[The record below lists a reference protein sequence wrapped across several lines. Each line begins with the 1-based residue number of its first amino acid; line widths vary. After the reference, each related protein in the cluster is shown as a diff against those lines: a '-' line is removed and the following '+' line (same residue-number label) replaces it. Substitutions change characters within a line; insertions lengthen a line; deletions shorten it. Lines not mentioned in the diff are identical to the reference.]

1 MIKVN
6 VGCGTTIAEDWVNID
21 NSFNIILSRIPPLKI
36 ILLKMKLINQ
46 SIYKNWP
53 KNIIKHDVTK
63 GLPFKNCSVD
73 FVYSSHF
80 IEHITR
86 EQTIQLI
93 AECYRVLKYNGVMRI
108 VIPDLK
114 KISQSYVQN
123 TIDADT
129 FLESLHIIPNSKNT
143 IYAEKFFPWL
153 FTKDKH
159 KWMYDFESLSKIL
172 IKVGFEKVTLTDYKQ
187 GVVPDIQKLDNRA
200 GDSLFLEVKKTI
212 CP

>member
-6 VGCGTTIAEDWVNID
+6 IGCGTTIAEDWVNID
-21 NSFNIILSRIPPLKI
+21 NSFNITLSRIPLLKI
-36 ILLKMKLINQ
+36 ILLKSKLINQ

-73 FVYSSHF
+73 YIYSSHF

-86 EQTIQLI
+86 EQAIQLM
-93 AECYRVLKYNGVMRI
+93 AECYRVLKYKGVMRI
-108 VIPDLK
+108 VVPDLK
-114 KISQSYVQN
+114 KISQSYIQN
-123 TIDADT
+123 NIDADK
-129 FLESLHIIPNSKNT
+129 FLESLHVIPSFKKT
-143 IYAEKFFPWL
+143 TYAEKIFPWL

-159 KWMYDFESLSKIL
+159 KYMYDFESLSKL
-172 IKVGFEKVTLTDYKQ
+172 LVKVGFEKVTLTDYRQ

-200 GDSLFLEVKKTI
+200 DESLFLEVQKITRI
-212 CP
+212 